1 MMKKTAIVL
10 FMSLAAMSCQKE
22 KKRLTD
28 YFPQEQEY
36 SVKTLD
42 TYPMDSIGNPRD
54 ILSTSNYIIMSEP
67 MLDKVISLYDMTTRK
82 FTRFLTK
89 GQGPDELTDVFQI
102 GAYNDSSFY
111 AQDNQRQ
118 FVYSFDGDFAHP
130 SQKLKLP
137 ENSGISSYYDR
148 DICIHCQRAEKPFV
162 LHDLKNQSHHEFGET
177 ITMKNCPSKD
187 LQFMLQIAITGNARV
202 KKMAWTSLLYDILE
216 IYDFSDTAN
225 IKTVKRYVGDL
236 PPAQLREGRPSLAT
250 NNKFCTNSIT
260 SDDKYIYALYIGQTG
275 EEREKSKDS
284 PCNKILVYD
293 WDGNPVK
300 MLKVD
305 KEIRHI
311 SANEKQQTLYCLGR
325 GDAEY
330 EVYAIPVKDLE

>member
-1 MMKKTAIVL
+1 MKKTAIVL

-22 KKRLTD
+22 KKSLTD
-28 YFPQEQEY
+28 YFSQEQEY
-36 SVKTLD
+36 SVKTLE
-42 TYPMDSIGNPRD
+42 TYPMDSIGDPHGLLSTGNCI
-54 ILSTSNYIIMSEP
+54 ILSEP
-67 MLDKVISLYDMTTRK
+67 YLDKIISLYDIATRK

-89 GQGPDELTDVFQI
+89 GQGPDELVHVYQI
-102 GAYNDSSFY
+102 DAYSDSAFY
-111 AQDNQRQ
+111 ARDGQKL

-137 ENSGISSYYDR
+137 ENTGMSSYYNR
-148 DICIHCQRAEKPFV
+148 DVCIHSQRTGKPFV
-162 LHDLKNQSHHEFGET
+162 LHDMKNQSQHEFGET
-177 ITMKNCPSKD
+177 ITLENCPPEYLSG
-187 LQFMLQIAITGNARV
+187 MLQTLITGNASA
-202 KKMAWTSLLYDILE
+202 KKIAWASKLYDILE
-216 IYDFSDTAN
+216 IYDFSDTGN

-236 PPAQLREGRPSLAT
+236 PPAQLREGRPFLAI
-250 NNKFCTNSIT
+250 NNKLCTNSIT
-260 SDDKYIYALYIGQTG
+260 SDNKYIYALYIGQTG
-275 EEREKSKDS
+275 EEREKSKGS